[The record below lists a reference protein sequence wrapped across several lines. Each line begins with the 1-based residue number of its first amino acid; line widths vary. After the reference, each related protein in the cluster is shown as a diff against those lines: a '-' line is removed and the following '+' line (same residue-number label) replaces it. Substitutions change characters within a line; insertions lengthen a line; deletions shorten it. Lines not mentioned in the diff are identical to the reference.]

1 MNRLFSLVILL
12 MVFST
17 TGMIASSLSAQTKSY
32 GDIDV
37 IMYST
42 NWCPQCKKA
51 KEYLDSLGVSLV
63 VYDVDADKTKKTEM
77 LEKSGGSQGVPLIDV
92 EGVIIRGNNQ
102 IAIKNAVEKKR
113 NPQ

>member
-1 MNRLFSLVILL
+1 MNKWSAIAIAFTVVLGLCFVA
-12 MVFST
+12 T
-17 TGMIASSLSAQTKSY
+17 TSAQTKSY

-42 NWCPQCKKA
+42 TWCPQCNKA

-63 VYDVDADKTKKTEM
+63 VYDVDADKTKKAEM

-92 EGVIIRGNNQ
+92 EGIIIRGNNQ
-102 IAIKNAVEKKR
+102 IAIKKAVEKKR
-113 NPQ
+113 NP